1 MPLYEYK
8 CRKCSK
14 RFEFLVMGSDQPCC
28 PKCNGRDLE
37 RLFSTFAV
45 SGAVRKSE
53 SDSFGDVG
61 GGDLG
66 GSDFDGGDFGGGG
79 PGGGFDP
86 GASADDMGG
95 DLGGDLGGMD
105 SAGDLGGDDLGGAG
119 DDSAGSG
126 SWDDD

>member
-14 RFEFLVMGSDQPCC
+14 RFEFLVMGSDRPRC

-45 SGAVRKSE
+45 SGAARKSE

-66 GSDFDGGDFGGGG
+66 GAGLGDSGFGGGG
-79 PGGGFDP
+79 MGGSFDP
-86 GASADDMGG
+86 GGDAGADAGG
-95 DLGGDLGGMD
+95 DDLGGDLGGMD
-105 SAGDLGGDDLGGAG
+105 DPGD
-119 DDSAGSG
+119 
-126 SWDDD
+126 

>member
-14 RFEFLVMGSDQPCC
+14 RFEFLVMGSDRPCC

-45 SGAVRKSE
+45 SGAGRKSD
-53 SDSFGDVG
+53 SDSFGDL
-61 GGDLG
+61 GGDPGGDPG
-66 GSDFDGGDFGGGG
+66 GSDFGGGM
-79 PGGGFDP
+79 GGGFDP
-86 GASADDMGG
+86 GGDAGADDP
-95 DLGGDLGGMD
+95 GGDLGGMD
-105 SAGDLGGDDLGGAG
+105 GAG
-119 DDSAGSG
+119 DDAASG

>member
-14 RFEFLVMGSDQPCC
+14 RFEFLVMGSDRPCC

-45 SGAVRKSE
+45 SGAERKSD

-66 GSDFDGGDFGGGG
+66 GSDLDGGDFGGGG

-86 GASADDMGG
+86 GGDAGADAGG
-95 DLGGDLGGMD
+95 DDLGGDLGGMD
-105 SAGDLGGDDLGGAG
+105 DAGD
-119 DDSAGSG
+119 
-126 SWDDD
+126 